1 MDAEGT
7 LYLQIAD
14 SIARSI
20 RSGALQRHQRLP
32 SLRDLARQRSVSLAT
47 ATQAYR
53 TLEDSR
59 LIEAR
64 PRSGYFVSARP
75 ATRLPEPATSR
86 PPRASQWVD
95 RSAIAAQVLALA
107 EDDRTVTFGAA
118 CPDGSLLD
126 QNRVRRALTRATLRH
141 RQQLERYAAVPGHPT
156 LRRAIARH
164 VLRMGC
170 ELDPERIVVTNGCLE
185 SLSLCLRAVTRP
197 GEVVAL
203 ESPTYFG
210 LLEILESLGLRALEI
225 PTHPRTGLS
234 LDALQ
239 LALDTQPVK
248 AVLCVP
254 TLSNPLGAC
263 MPLADRRRL
272 ARMVAEREIALIEDV
287 IYNDLAEQDDRRT
300 PVKTFDPTGHVMVC
314 GSFSKTISPGLRLG
328 WLEAGRWRDT
338 VARLKQTTSG
348 GQTTVL
354 ELAMADLL
362 AQPGHESGYRQLRR
376 SLAARV
382 DHARELICE
391 GFPKGTRVTDPPG
404 GFILWVE
411 LPRPIDTMRLFEA
424 GLAESICFAPGMLFS
439 ASDRY
444 RHCLRLGVGRRWDA
458 RQQQALRRIGEL
470 ARAQLA
476 AASPPLNS
484 PPALPASAGSAQ
496 PGAAQPGAAQPARA
510 TAATP
515 APAAPGSARMPTSAS
530 I

>member
-1 MDAEGT
+1 MGTEGK

-20 RSGALQRHQRLP
+20 RNGALQRNERLP

-64 PRSGYFVSARP
+64 PRSGYFVMARP
-75 ATRLPEPATSR
+75 ATQLREPATSR

-95 RSAIAAQVLALA
+95 RGAIADRVLAQV
-107 EDDRTVTFGAA
+107 EDDRTVSFGAA

-126 QNRVRRALTRATLRH
+126 PVRVRRSMTRAAVRH
-141 RQQLERYAAVPGHPT
+141 REWLNRYPAVPGHPL

-164 VLRMGC
+164 VVRMGC

-185 SLSLCLRAVTRP
+185 SLSLCLRVATRP
-197 GEVVAL
+197 GDVVAL

-225 PTHPRTGLS
+225 PTHPRSGMS

-239 LALDTQPVK
+239 LAMDTQPVR
-248 AVLCVP
+248 AVVTVP

-263 MPLADRRRL
+263 MPLTERRRL
-272 ARMVAEREIALIEDV
+272 AAMVAERDVALIEDV

-300 PVKTFDPTGHVMVC
+300 PVKAFDGTGHVMIC

-328 WLEAGRWRDT
+328 WLEAGRWSEK
-338 VARLKQTTSG
+338 VARLKQATSG
-348 GQTTVL
+348 AQTTVL

-362 AQPGHESGYRQLRR
+362 TQPGHASSYRQLRNA
-376 SLAARV
+376 LAARL
-382 DHARELICE
+382 DHARELICAS
-391 GFPKGTRVTDPPG
+391 FPRGTRVTDPPG

-411 LPRPIDTMRLFEA
+411 LPRSIDTMRLFEA
-424 GLAESICFAPGMLFS
+424 CLAESICFAPGMLFS

-444 RHCLRLGVGRRWDA
+444 RHCLRLGVGRRWDE
-458 RQQQALRRIGEL
+458 RQQAALCRIGAL
-470 ARAQLA
+470 AGQLLA
-476 AASPPLNS
+476 AAPGNDADRRVGSGDESDVEGAQRAPEISPV
-484 PPALPASAGSAQ
+484 
-496 PGAAQPGAAQPARA
+496 AAQ
-510 TAATP
+510 
-515 APAAPGSARMPTSAS
+515 
-530 I
+530 